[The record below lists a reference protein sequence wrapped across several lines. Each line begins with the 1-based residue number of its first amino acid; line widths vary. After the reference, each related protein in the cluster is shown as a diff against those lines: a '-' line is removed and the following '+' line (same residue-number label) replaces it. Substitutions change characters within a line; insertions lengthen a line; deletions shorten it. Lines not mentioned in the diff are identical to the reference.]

1 MALGRRGVTRTDM
14 GGAFK
19 NGVSENVHVKGK
31 KLRHLRI
38 KAGPQRDRYVHD
50 IVFEAKILG
59 RRESFEREHPGEPV
73 PDNDF
78 YAYLRDYETVDHDDN
93 DSLNNDPINLN
104 RMTRGEN
111 TAKMQRNKA
120 AKKKEKESVPF

>member
-1 MALGRRGVTRTDM
+1 MS
-14 GGAFK
+14 AFK

-50 IVFEAKILG
+50 VVFEAKILG
-59 RRESFEREHPGEPV
+59 RREAFEHERPGEPI
-73 PDNDF
+73 PEDDF

-93 DSLNNDPINLN
+93 DSLNNAPINLQ

-111 TAKMQRNKA
+111 TAKMMRNRA
-120 AKKKEKESVPF
+120 DKKKEKEGVPF